1 MVYWYYTIKIPVVT
15 MKKITTQLTDKQY
28 KSLKE
33 YSQDNEVTM
42 AYVIRQAI
50 REWLEQKSS
59 N

>member
-1 MVYWYYTIKIPVVT
+1 